1 MVKSDDATSHE
12 EPGYMVSAPWVR
24 RPSSE
29 NIAQRMERVGH
40 TLDNP
45 HALRKKPPV
54 VIGSA
59 LVRLAEKG
67 LNDDDP
73 EVREVSYLTVEYFAE
88 RHYRWTTLEVFLG
101 IRRAGGGL
109 SRDEPTTTRNA
120 YLRYL
125 AGMSPWRDMSPP
137 VAADDLLSRFRRYET
152 DAWPREKH
160 AVEPPKPKD
169 KTRTLFWLI
178 AKTGAPGP
186 MPNRQD
192 LITYIQALRLDGPE
206 N

>member
-1 MVKSDDATSHE
+1 
-12 EPGYMVSAPWVR
+12 
-24 RPSSE
+24 
-29 NIAQRMERVGH
+29 MEKVGH
-40 TLDNP
+40 TLDDP
-45 HALRKKPPV
+45 HALRKKSSI

-67 LNDDDP
+67 LTDDDP
-73 EVREVSYLTVEYFAE
+73 EVRELSYLTVEYFEE

-125 AGMSPWRDMSPP
+125 AGMSPWRDMPPP
-137 VAADDLLSRFRRYET
+137 VAADDMLAKFRRYET
-152 DAWPREKH
+152 TAWPREQDK
-160 AVEPPKPKD
+160 AEPPRPQD
-169 KTRTLFWLI
+169 LVRTLFWMI
-178 AKTGAPGP
+178 AQTGAPGP

-192 LITYIQALRLDGPE
+192 LITHIDALRK
-206 N
+206 